1 MIKSFKEIQVWQKS
15 HQLVL
20 QIYSVTEKFPHVE
33 IYGLVSQMR
42 RSAVSIP
49 SNIAEG
55 HKRESTKDSL
65 HFYNTAESSLEEL
78 KYQTLLAR
86 DLEYIKNDQYEKLSI
101 LEDEIGKMLHGWK
114 KSQKF

>member
-20 QIYSVTEKFPHVE
+20 GIYSTTEKFPHNE

-55 HKRESTKDSL
+55 YKRKSIKDSL

-78 KYQTLLAR
+78 KYQTLLAF
-86 DLEYIKNDQYEKLSI
+86 DLGYIKDSQYKKLSE
-101 LEDEIGKMLHGWK
+101 LQDEIGRMLNGWK